1 MGRYLVAADPSQDE
15 VDRIW
20 GISTLVTTQLTP
32 GVRVLL
38 DFTKFGRM
46 AVREPL
52 SVRVGFANDDLVRNI
67 FRWVCEQRLALAV
80 ERPSAILSI
89 TKLPVS

>member
-1 MGRYLVAADPSQDE
+1 M
-15 VDRIW
+15 
-20 GISTLVTTQLTP
+20 VTTQLTP
-32 GVRVLL
+32 GVGVLL
-38 DFTKFGRM
+38 DSTKFGRM

-67 FRWVCEQRLALAV
+67 YRWVCEERLALAV

>member
-1 MGRYLVAADPSQDE
+1 
-15 VDRIW
+15 
-20 GISTLVTTQLTP
+20 
-32 GVRVLL
+32 
-38 DFTKFGRM
+38 M

-52 SVRVGFANDDLVRNI
+52 SVGAGFANDDLVRNI
-67 FRWVCEQRLALAV
+67 CRWVCEEQIALAV